1 MRHRPTLAFILV
13 TVFLDVLG
21 IGLMIPVLPGLIGTL
36 TQSPDQQAYW
46 YGALA
51 ASYGVMQFFLT
62 PLLGALSDQYGRR
75 PVLLLSI
82 FGLGISYIAMALTN
96 SLPLLLLARMVSGA
110 TGASFSVANA
120 YVADIT
126 PAEKRGKSFGAIGAA
141 FGVGFIFG
149 PMLGGLLGEYDMRLP
164 FWVAAGL
171 SLANWLYGFFVLPE
185 SLAAENRT
193 AVTGAR
199 ANPFRAFSHLAKL
212 GNIGSLIMVFAFTM
226 LAQSMLQS
234 TWVLY
239 TQFRFD
245 WGPKD
250 NGIALFVVGITAVIA
265 QGLLL
270 GRLLKRFGEIRLAI
284 IGMSIATVVYIGYGL
299 TTVTW
304 LMYLL
309 IFTNLLSF
317 TIVPALQSLI
327 SRAASAGDQGLT
339 QGSLNAISSIMMVIA
354 PLLGTALLA
363 RVGHLAHSDWRIGI
377 TFFFCSGVQF
387 IALLLAT
394 GHLRDEQLKS
404 SST

>member
-1 MRHRPTLAFILV
+1 MRQRPTLAFILV

-21 IGLMIPVLPGLIGTL
+21 IGLMIPVLPGLIGTM

-82 FGLGISYIAMALTN
+82 FGLGFSYVVMALTH

-126 PAEKRGKSFGAIGAA
+126 PAEKRGKSFGAVGAA
-141 FGVGFIFG
+141 FGLGFIVG
-149 PMLGGLLGEYDMRLP
+149 PVLGGLLGAQDMRLP

-171 SLANWLYGFFVLPE
+171 SLTNWLYGFFVLPE
-185 SLAAENRT
+185 SLPGANRT
-193 AVTGAR
+193 RVTAAR
-199 ANPFRAFSHLAKL
+199 ANPFGAFSHLARL
-212 GNIGSLIMVFAFTM
+212 RGVGSLIVVFAFTM

-239 TQFRFD
+239 TQFRFG

-250 NGIALFVVGITAVIA
+250 NGFALFVVGLTAVIA

-270 GRLLKRFGEIRLAI
+270 GRLLKRFGEVRLAI
-284 IGMSIATVVYIGYGL
+284 IGMSIATPVYLAYGL
-299 TTVTW
+299 ATAAW
-304 LMYLL
+304 LMYAL
-309 IFTNLLSF
+309 IVTNLLSF
-317 TIVPALQSLI
+317 TVVPALQSLI

-363 RVGHLAHSDWRIGI
+363 RVGHLPHTDWRIGI
-377 TFFFCSGVQF
+377 TFFLCSAIQ
-387 IALLLAT
+387 LLALIVAIK
-394 GHLRDEQLKS
+394 HFRHVPAQAA
-404 SST
+404 